1 MAQVAEP
8 AVDDII
14 PELVV
19 KEGEDID
26 YRVVLAA
33 YLLADL
39 VFVLLLAFAYSSGYW
54 MVAAPFIPITPW
66 MVLKVRSQ
74 QQQRKEKAKSD

>member
-1 MAQVAEP
+1 MAEP
-8 AVDDII
+8 ADDVI

-39 VFVLLLAFAYSSGYW
+39 GGLVESTFCNETYFRKYSK
-54 MVAAPFIPITPW
+54 T
-66 MVLKVRSQ
+66 
-74 QQQRKEKAKSD
+74 

>member
-1 MAQVAEP
+1 MAQVQTVVAP
-8 AVDDII
+8 VDDDVI

-26 YRVVLAA
+26 YRVVLGA

-39 VFVLLLAFAYSSGYW
+39 GVCVKIVILLSLFNDLTFLVG
-54 MVAAPFIPITPW
+54 
-66 MVLKVRSQ
+66 
-74 QQQRKEKAKSD
+74 